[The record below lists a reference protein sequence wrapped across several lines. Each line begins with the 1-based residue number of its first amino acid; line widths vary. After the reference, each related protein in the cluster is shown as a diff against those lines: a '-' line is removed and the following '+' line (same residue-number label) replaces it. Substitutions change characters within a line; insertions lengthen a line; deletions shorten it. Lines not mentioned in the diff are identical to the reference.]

1 MPAKNSDL
9 HGSAPDESSVALL
22 IIDVISDFEFEG
34 GAELLEQAIPMARA
48 VKALKER
55 ARAAGIPTI
64 YVNDNYGRWQ
74 SDLEKL
80 IANATREG
88 SRGADLVGLLMPTEE
103 DYFVLKP
110 KHSAFYST
118 TLDTLLD
125 YLGTKTLI
133 LTGTAANMCIL
144 FTASDA
150 YMRDFFLVVPED
162 CVAARDPEDTRDA
175 LRLME
180 RVLHVD
186 TTTSAQLDLDA
197 LAGRPAEAD

>member
-1 MPAKNSDL
+1 VPAKNSDL
-9 HGSAPDESSVALL
+9 HGSAPDHSSVALL
-22 IIDVISDFEFEG
+22 IIDVISDFDFEG
-34 GAELLEQAIPMARA
+34 GAELLEQAMPMARA
-48 VKALKER
+48 LKGLKER

-80 IANATREG
+80 IQNATRAG
-88 SRGADLVGLLMPTEE
+88 SPGAELVELLMPTEK

-133 LTGTAANMCIL
+133 LSGTAANMCIL

-162 CVAARDPEDTRDA
+162 CVAAKDPEDARGA
-175 LRLME
+175 LQLME

-186 TTTSAQLDLDA
+186 TTPSPKLDLEG
-197 LAGRPAEAD
+197 LVNRPAEGD